1 VTGCKENQVLSYG
14 KDPKRRVDIEPGEKQ
29 KIPAY
34 GEYRPMNRIGGIS
47 ESISLLSKMSFET
60 ASH

>member
-34 GEYRPMNRIGGIS
+34 R
-47 ESISLLSKMSFET
+47 
-60 ASH
+60 